1 MRRAAALACSLLLAA
16 CTYTRRDVENPPPQ
30 PFRLQVIPYPTY
42 DGDEG
47 LAGHLSV
54 GWKRPANRRPPPVVE
69 NIVVDARIATSG
81 TRGVTVY
88 WDAPGRWRNW
98 RFLAWAGAER
108 LRRAPYFGIGNDA
121 EVNDS
126 LEAANGD
133 IPYYRY
139 ELLRTTAYG
148 AVQRRLSPRVRLHLG
163 AQVRHYRATPLDS
176 NTMLG
181 HDIAAG
187 AVDTGRATNAELRLG
202 LLYDSRDW
210 EATPSRG
217 VFIETMGA
225 RGVSGE
231 DYQRWLVSAREFF
244 PLDEFERWVL
254 GFRQTAE
261 LASGPVPYYVA
272 YERLTTWY
280 PEDGFGGPTSIRLYD
295 SGRYLATDRTV
306 LSADL
311 RFKYLDIPYPM
322 SPVRLWFLAFAD
334 VGRLWNP
341 DQTPSLTG
349 LHWAAGV
356 GSRLQIAKGTLFGLD
371 LGVNDDQGVAFTLG
385 TSFGF

>member
-1 MRRAAALACSLLLAA
+1 MRRLAALGCSLLLGA
-16 CTYTRRDVENPPPQ
+16 CTYTRQEIENPTPE
-30 PFRLQVIPYPTY
+30 PFKFQIIPYPTY

-47 LAGHLSV
+47 LAGHVSG
-54 GWKRPANRRPPPVVE
+54 GWKRPANRRPPAAVE
-69 NIVVDARIATSG
+69 NVVIDARIATSG
-81 TRGVTVY
+81 TRGITVY
-88 WDAPGRWRNW
+88 WDAPGRWRTW
-98 RFLAWAGAER
+98 RFLGWVGAER

-121 EVNDS
+121 VVNDS
-126 LEAANGD
+126 LEDANGD

-148 AVQRRLSPRVRLHLG
+148 VAQRRLSDRFRLHVG
-163 AQVRHYRATPLDS
+163 GQMRHYRATPLDS

-181 HDIAAG
+181 QDIAAG
-187 AVDTGRATNAELRLG
+187 VVDSGLATNAELRIG

-217 VFIETMGA
+217 VFIETMA
-225 RGVSGE
+225 AASVSGE
-231 DYQRWLVSAREFF
+231 DYQRFLVSARQFI
-244 PLDEFERWVL
+244 PLSEYETWIL

-261 LASGPVPYYVA
+261 LANGAVPYYVA

-280 PEDGFGGPTSIRLYD
+280 PEDGFGGPTSLRLYD

-311 RFKYLDIPYPM
+311 RWKYIDIPYPT
-322 SPVRLWFLAFAD
+322 SPVRLWFLVFGD

-341 DQTPSLTG
+341 GETPSLTG

-356 GSRLQIAKGTLFGLD
+356 GSRIQIAKGTLFGLD
-371 LGVNDDQGVAFTLG
+371 LGVNDDQGFAFTIG